1 MVNWRV
7 GSLISYLFSFL
18 TPYFKVMD
26 TAENREKLKTAQIN
40 NALGL
45 FIFVFGIIVIF
56 AMIFAN
62 TFIQK
67 MTDLAAG
74 LSLVIIGGGM
84 MLKSRKTI
92 KRLK

>member
-1 MVNWRV
+1 MN
-7 GSLISYLFSFL
+7 
-18 TPYFKVMD
+18 

-45 FIFVFGIIVIF
+45 FILVFGIIVIF

>member
-7 GSLISYLFSFL
+7 DYIIPYLFSFL
-18 TPYFKVMD
+18 THYFKVMD

-45 FIFVFGIIVIF
+45 FIFVFGLIVIF
-56 AMIFAN
+56 ALIFAN

-67 MTDLAAG
+67 MTDLVAG

-84 MLKSRKTI
+84 MLKSRRTI